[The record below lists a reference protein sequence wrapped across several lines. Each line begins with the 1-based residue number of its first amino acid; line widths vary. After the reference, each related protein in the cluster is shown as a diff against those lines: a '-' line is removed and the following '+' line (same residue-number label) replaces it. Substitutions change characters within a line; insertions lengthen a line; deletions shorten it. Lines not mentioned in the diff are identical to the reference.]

1 MRAETR
7 RDRVVFDRIE
17 PAYQRYVAAPVL
29 SRYEIWSFRHQTR
42 LIAATKTL
50 RLLTAARAIVPWT
63 HNQWEDAHDLES
75 KPTGFSD
82 LFVTDLPTAELATGT
97 TIEFT
102 FHWFDV
108 DKWEGRNFSAHIK

>member
-1 MRAETR
+1 LVRSR

-50 RLLTAARAIVPWT
+50 RLLTAARAVVHWT
-63 HNQWEDAHDLES
+63 HNQWEDAHALES

-82 LFVTDLPTAELATGT
+82 LFVTDLPTAELPTRT

-108 DKWEGRNFSAHIK
+108 DKWEGRNFSASIK